1 MRKLNNIELFAGAG
15 GLLDGFERTNSY
27 NLIGAVEWLKPQ
39 VRTLIRRLETKYLI
53 LDAKN
58 KVVNFDIQRT
68 EELLFG
74 WKDDKEFGDSL
85 GLDCLVGSEKV
96 DVISGG
102 PPCQAYSLAGRIR
115 DANGMKDDYRNFL
128 FEAYIRV
135 IKHFRPKI
143 IVFENVEGIL
153 SAIPTGQK
161 IVGLIHDAFDKSG
174 YEIVNDLRK
183 FALLDLSEFGVPQ
196 KRKRVIIVG
205 IRRDVVNVD
214 YQELLEKFYEQTL
227 MMEKVPIVST
237 VRDAISNL
245 PPIYP
250 LDVPVKRMAYT
261 NHSGING
268 HSARFHSKRDQEIF
282 YTLGKDIEDGVFEY
296 DSPDRLIQLY
306 YQQTGNRTNVHK
318 YHVLRWDE
326 PSNTIPA
333 HLKKD
338 GLRHIHPDPN
348 QKRSITVRE
357 AARLQTFDDDFE
369 FNESQLAN
377 FEMIGNAVPPL
388 FAEKLGKLIPKLI
401 SDVIQQEEKT
411 NDINDEVL

>member
-1 MRKLNNIELFAGAG
+1 MKKLNNIELFAGAG
-15 GLLDGFERTNSY
+15 GLLDGFEKTGNY

-39 VRTLIRRLETKYLI
+39 VRTLIHRLDSRYGI
-53 LDAKN
+53 QDAEE
-58 KVVNFDIQRT
+58 KVLNFDIQRT
-68 EELLFG
+68 DELLNG
-74 WKDDKEFGDSL
+74 WSEDPEFGTSI
-85 GLDCLVGSEKV
+85 GLDELANGKTV

-115 DANGMKDDYRNFL
+115 DKNGMKDDYRNFL

-135 IKHFRPKI
+135 VNHFKPKV

-153 SAIPTGQK
+153 SAIPTGEK
-161 IVGLIHDAFDKSG
+161 IVDLIHAAFDEAG
-174 YEIVNDLRK
+174 YEIVDDLRK
-183 FALLDLSEFGVPQ
+183 YALLDLTEFGVPQ

-205 IRRDVVNVD
+205 IRRDVDDVD
-214 YQELLEKFYEQTL
+214 YQALLKDFYTNTL
-227 MMEKVPIVST
+227 STMKVDTKST
-237 VRDAISNL
+237 VRDAIADL

-250 LDVPVKRMAYT
+250 LGEPVKRQAYE
-261 NHSGING
+261 NNSGVNG
-268 HSARFHSKRDQEIF
+268 HSVRFHSKRDQEIF
-282 YTLGKDIEDGVFEY
+282 HSLAKDIEDEEFLY
-296 DSPDRLIQLY
+296 NYSDKLIELY
-306 YQQTGNRTNVHK
+306 YEKTGKRTNVHK

-338 GLRHIHPDPN
+338 GLRHIHPDSS

-369 FNESQLAN
+369 FNESQVSN

-388 FAEKLGKLIPKLI
+388 FAEKLGGLIPGLLSEI
-401 SDVIQQEEKT
+401 ENNEK
-411 NDINDEVL
+411 VAAL